1 LKAPPPTAKNLVDYP
16 LSSDD
21 SDDDYIQS
29 WGRPT
34 APVVAPAAFVPI
46 VVVAAPP
53 VSARAIAAASTA
65 AKAAAGTIATQAP
78 TDAAVA
84 EEAEAASHSTYS
96 IFGTDSESDEVAK
109 GKHHVSVGDLLAKM
123 DPKVPKTVT
132 TTTRKRKAVA
142 SDTDGSIASCDKK
155 PAAKGR
161 KPLPR
166 TAPTRKRKA
175 PVSYTP
181 IVARKSKA
189 SNKKA

>member
-1 LKAPPPTAKNLVDYP
+1 VDYP
-16 LSSDD
+16 SSSDD

-34 APVVAPAAFVPI
+34 TPVVVPAAFVPI

-53 VSARAIAAASTA
+53 VSARAITAALTA
-65 AKAAAGTIATQAP
+65 AKAAAGTIATPAP

-84 EEAEAASHSTYS
+84 GEAASHSTYS

-109 GKHHVSVGDLLAKM
+109 GKHHVSIGDLLAKM
-123 DPKVPKTVT
+123 DPKVPTTVT
-132 TTTRKRKAVA
+132 TTTRKCKVVA
-142 SDTDGSIASCDKK
+142 SDTDGSVASCDKE
-155 PAAKGR
+155 PAAKSR

-189 SNKKA
+189 GNKKA